1 VVSLSKQVAVY
12 IKEAPFVIAALYKK
26 IQIEL
31 ALGKGDAPPPSNNN
45 KLSQPKLTMKRY
57 KYLQALFFIISHGG
71 EAIAK
76 QLTNANVFHLLLD
89 YITRYQWHSLAL
101 IEIEKILKAAI
112 LSNSEP
118 LFNALSRSYFPEKL
132 QELARI

>member
-1 VVSLSKQVAVY
+1 VSLSKQVAVY

-26 IQIEL
+26 IQQEL
-31 ALGKGDAPPPSNNN
+31 ALGKADAPPQTNNTS
-45 KLSQPKLTMKRY
+45 KISQPKLTMKRY

-76 QLTNANVFHLLLD
+76 QLTSANVFHILLD

-101 IEIEKILKAAI
+101 I
-112 LSNSEP
+112 
-118 LFNALSRSYFPEKL
+118 
-132 QELARI
+132 

>member
-1 VVSLSKQVAVY
+1 MY

-26 IQIEL
+26 IQQEL
-31 ALGKGDAPPPSNNN
+31 ALGKGDAPPQNNSNRI
-45 KLSQPKLTMKRY
+45 SQPKLTMKRY
-57 KYLQALFFIISHGG
+57 KYLQALFFIVSHGG

-76 QLTNANVFHLLLD
+76 QLTSANVFHILLD

-112 LSNSEP
+112 HSHSDP
-118 LFNALSRSYFPEKL
+118 LFNALSRSYFP
-132 QELARI
+132 